1 MKTTLKSA
9 VIGACTVLM
18 FMFDPSPQL
27 PLQVELVPQAHA
39 VFGVRRRAFRRGV
52 VIGGTAAAAET
63 ATVAAGSQAAAA
75 PPPPAT
81 APAPAAPPAPA
92 ASGTPLPIGTVVQSL
107 PGDCTSTPQGG
118 VNYYYCSGNF
128 YRAVFQGNQLVYVTA
143 KP

>member
-1 MKTTLKSA
+1 MKTNLKSA
-9 VIGACTVLM
+9 IIGVCTVLM
-18 FMFDPSPQL
+18 FMFEPSPQL

-52 VIGGTAAAAET
+52 IIGGSAAAAET
-63 ATVAAGSQAAAA
+63 AAVAADSQAATA
-75 PPPPAT
+75 PP
-81 APAPAAPPAPA
+81 PPAPA
-92 ASGTPLPIGTVVQSL
+92 ASGAPLPIGTVVQSL
-107 PGDCTSTPQGG
+107 PGGCTSTPQGG